1 MARLRTSSLV
11 VSYAARTEG
20 MEVRAADRTFGKSHT
35 TIMRWEKRLA
45 DQVEHWSPPAPAGS
59 DVTVKGDEVYES
71 SPPSQS
77 QSWTIHFLER
87 ESRYWFT
94 AQAGLKDE
102 QLFANGVQGAW
113 EWVKAC
119 DEIRWFTVR
128 VACQRL
134 RRKTLWTRTLEAG
147 QRLSQR

>member
-1 MARLRTSSLV
+1 MARLRISSSV
-11 VSYAARTEG
+11 VNYAARTEG

-59 DVTVKGDEVYES
+59 DVTVEGDEVYTHIGEN
-71 SPPSQS
+71 PPLSQS
-77 QSWTIHFLER
+77 QGWTIHFFER

-94 AQAGLKDE
+94 VQAGLRDE

-113 EWVKAC
+113 EWVKS
-119 DEIRWFTVR
+119 
-128 VACQRL
+128 
-134 RRKTLWTRTLEAG
+134 LWWDSMVYRSRSVPKA
-147 QRLSQR
+147 